1 MTMLKTQLIGAKVTP
16 ATKQRLEDIAWKR
29 RKRVSELIREAV
41 YEIIA
46 QEAVKGVP
54 DART

>member
-16 ATKQRLEDIAWKR
+16 KTKQQLEDVAWKR

-41 YEIIA
+41 YEIIV
-46 QEAVKGVP
+46 QEAAKGVP
-54 DART
+54 DA